1 LLRSTTPEDAVPPRV
16 KICGITNEL
25 DAVAAARAGADAIG
39 LNFYARSPRCVTE
52 PQAKAIIRVL
62 PPFVEP
68 VGLFVNQPWSEVA
81 AVAGRLG
88 LRTVQI
94 HADRMASCPYT
105 ELRWIAA
112 FAVKE
117 QADVERLKR
126 DLENWPAEQRPAA
139 VLIDASVPGL
149 YGGTGQQAPWHL
161 LADVHVDAPV
171 ILAGGLTPD
180 NVAEAVRV
188 VGPYGVDVAS
198 GVEASPGQKDH
209 DKIRR
214 FIAAARAAE

>member
-1 LLRSTTPEDAVPPRV
+1 MPLRV

-39 LNFYARSPRCVTE
+39 LNFYARSPRCITE
-52 PQAKAIIRVL
+52 PHAAAIIRVL

-94 HADRMASCPYT
+94 HADRMEPSPHPA
-105 ELRWIAA
+105 LRWVAA

-117 QADVERLKR
+117 QAD
-126 DLENWPAEQRPAA
+126 
-139 VLIDASVPGL
+139 
-149 YGGTGQQAPWHL
+149 
-161 LADVHVDAPV
+161 
-171 ILAGGLTPD
+171 
-180 NVAEAVRV
+180 
-188 VGPYGVDVAS
+188 
-198 GVEASPGQKDH
+198 
-209 DKIRR
+209 
-214 FIAAARAAE
+214 